1 MPSNIAGASDSAD
14 VIQEMEEDLRAIT
27 SLATQCEARAI
38 PWAEPDNHARGP
50 Q

>member
-1 MPSNIAGASDSAD
+1 MPSSIAGASDSAD

-27 SLATQCEARAI
+27 SLATHCGAQAI
-38 PWAEPDNHARGP
+38 PWEEPDNHARGP